1 MYLGIVAKKKDDKK
15 AKKDAWR
22 AKKRAEAG
30 LGGKLSRPDQ
40 REIIK
45 TARETGDP
53 IAVAAAE
60 KLEKAITHT
69 DETSERLRSARS
81 EYREAD
87 KAWKQHRQVTLQEGL
102 EVAKREAAK
111 LRPHEREEF
120 QRRFMQEI
128 QRAERADDGTKD
140 WIVRVD
146 FDKIAA
152 DVKASM
158 RGTPDVRKY
167 QSQKHDTPEDQSLES
182 YLEAIAYT
190 LRVSR
195 QEANTDR
202 RAEAMRMYVAFREAR
217 VFHLGQETYAAV
229 HAEADRFT
237 TEMAGLD
244 YQPPNARREVP
255 EAENARYVRTF
266 MREAKHQ
273 PWPEKFPFP
282 VIFLG
287 YGKGVVLPLESG
299 RMKAPSTVR
308 DDVEEVKLLGHLL
321 TAEGHALTW
330 LQAFVRG
337 PDNVGLIQWCDEART
352 IEAGWTRGLDLEPWT
367 LPHLVRI
374 INDHRTFVVETELS
388 GAVRRSIKE
397 NRKPLGLDDYK
408 HMPKPYYRLQL
419 QTHVIRDKVRKQL
432 GKPPKPRSYKTD
444 VRGHERCRIRRGP
457 LPIDPKLADKLHK
470 RGYVIYSTNTL
481 DQETFQRLSERG
493 MAFKRADE
501 WLAVKAS
508 WVKDHM
514 SSNSPNLPY
523 IPAVRVAKV
532 TRTRPKRQSGS
543 WVDDPS
549 SR

>member
-1 MYLGIVAKKKDDKK
+1 MAKKKDDKK

-30 LGGKLSRPDQ
+30 LPPGKFSPADR

-45 TARETGDP
+45 TARETGNP

-60 KLEKAITHT
+60 RLEAARAHTKETGERFKA
-69 DETSERLRSARS
+69 AR
-81 EYREAD
+81 EKYREAD
-87 KAWKQHRQVTLQEGL
+87 KTYKEQRQLTLDEGVA
-102 EVAKREAAK
+102 VAKREAAK

-120 QRRFMQEI
+120 HRRFMAALKQAT
-128 QRAERADDGTKD
+128 RASDGTSD
-140 WIVRVD
+140 WVVQVD

-167 QSQKHDTPEDQSLES
+167 QSQQHEKPEDQSLET

-229 HAEADRFT
+229 HAEADRYT
-237 TEMAGLD
+237 TEMAGLE
-244 YQPPNARREVP
+244 YQPPNLRREVP
-255 EAENARYVRTF
+255 EEENRRYVSTF

-282 VIFLG
+282 VIYLG
-287 YGKGVVLPLESG
+287 YGKGVTLPLESG
-299 RMKAPSTVR
+299 RLKAPSTIR
-308 DDVEEVKLLGHLL
+308 DDIEEIRVLGHLL

-337 PDNVGLIQWCDEART
+337 PDNVGIVQWCDEART

-419 QTHVIRDKVRKQL
+419 QTHVIREKVRKQL
-432 GKPPKPRSYKTD
+432 GRPAKPKSYKTD

-481 DQETFQRLSERG
+481 DEDTYQRLSQRG

-501 WLAVKAS
+501 WLAVKAT
-508 WVKDHM
+508 WVKDHL

-532 TRTRPKRQSGS
+532 ARTRPKRQTGS
-543 WVDDPS
+543 WVDDPA

>member
-1 MYLGIVAKKKDDKK
+1 MAKKKDDKK

-22 AKKRAEAG
+22 AKKRAEIVGSYDAAVQRAAKEAAR
-30 LGGKLSRPDQ
+30 LRPQ
-40 REIIK
+40 ERVEFEKRWREE
-45 TARETGDP
+45 AVRNAELAEDGTGDR
-53 IAVAAAE
+53 ISS
-60 KLEKAITHT
+60 I
-69 DETSERLRSARS
+69 
-81 EYREAD
+81 
-87 KAWKQHRQVTLQEGL
+87 
-102 EVAKREAAK
+102 
-111 LRPHEREEF
+111 EF
-120 QRRFMQEI
+120 E
-128 QRAERADDGTKD
+128 
-140 WIVRVD
+140 
-146 FDKIAA
+146 KIAA
-152 DVKASM
+152 QVKADF
-158 RGTPDVRKY
+158 RPKPDVRKY
-167 QSQKHDTPEDQSLES
+167 ESQQHEKPEDQSLET

-244 YQPPNARREVP
+244 YQPPNLRREVP
-255 EAENARYVRTF
+255 EEENRRYVATF

-273 PWPEKFPFP
+273 SWPEKFPFP
-282 VIFLG
+282 IIYLG
-287 YGKGVVLPLESG
+287 YGRGVVLPLASG
-299 RMKAPSTVR
+299 RLKVPSRVR
-308 DDVEEVKLLGHLL
+308 GDVEEVRLLGHLL
-321 TAEGHALTW
+321 TAEGHALAW
-330 LQAFVRG
+330 LQGIVNG
-337 PDNVGLIQWCDEART
+337 EEGVGTIQWCDEART
-352 IEAGWTRGLDLEPWT
+352 VEAGWTRGLDLEPWT

-408 HMPKPYYRLQL
+408 HMPKPYYTLRL
-419 QTHVIRDKVRKQL
+419 QTHVIREKVRKQL
-432 GKPPKPRSYKTD
+432 GRPAKPKSYKTD

-481 DQETFQRLSERG
+481 DEETYQRLSQRG

-501 WLAVKAS
+501 WLAVKAT
-508 WVKDHM
+508 WVKDHL

-532 TRTRPKRQSGS
+532 SRTRPKRQTGS
-543 WVDDPS
+543 WVNDPA